1 MVVERNG
8 ELRVVTS
15 ADLNGSCLFFPEDAV
30 DFVKEVREGMTLGM
44 GEWIVVTD
52 TADKNK
58 RYVAKG
64 PLTSIQPLFRYVFE

>member
-1 MVVERNG
+1 MPA
-8 ELRVVTS
+8 LRVRI
-15 ADLNGSCLFFPEDAV
+15 PQ
-30 DFVKEVREGMTLGM
+30 VREGMTLGM

-64 PLTSIQPLFRYVFE
+64 PLTSIQPLFRYVF